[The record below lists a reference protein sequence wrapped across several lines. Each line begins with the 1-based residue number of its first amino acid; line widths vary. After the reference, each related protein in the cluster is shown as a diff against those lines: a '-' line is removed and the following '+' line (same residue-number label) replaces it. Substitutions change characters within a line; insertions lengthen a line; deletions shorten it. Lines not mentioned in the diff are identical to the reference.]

1 MRTRAAPVL
10 DQKRYIVVDRLND
23 VRRRRGLPALRR

>member
-10 DQKRYIVVDRLND
+10 DQKRYIDSTTAAS
-23 VRRRRGLPALRR
+23 VRTSSTA